1 MIVPSAR
8 NRIKRF
14 QWVIDAVGGDLQSA
28 PHTYVDRSAH
38 RFEET
43 VREALDIPKLI
54 VSISG
59 PSKSGKTVLVKKV
72 VEQDHLIPVSGASI
86 RTADDLW
93 RKVLAWMEAPSE
105 RTETTQR
112 SFGGSANLS
121 GGGEVGL
128 PLVAKGKAEISVD
141 MTGQSGTGVSQKIA
155 ADMLQPVVDE
165 IAESSFV
172 VFVDDFHYIP
182 RDVQQEIGRQIKEAA
197 EFGVRLCTAS
207 VPHRADDVV
216 RSNTELRGR
225 VRAIDITYWS
235 EAELAQIA
243 AAGFDALNMDVA
255 PSITTKLSAEAFG
268 SPQLMQTIC
277 LNLCFET
284 KKLET
289 LPQKEKVE
297 VNDFTLGQVF
307 ERTSTFMDFVSLVEA
322 LHAGP
327 KQRGL
332 ERKQFDFVD
341 NSKGDVYRAVLLAI
355 TSAPPKL
362 AFNYD
367 DMLRR
372 VRAVCRGDS
381 PVGSSISQA
390 LVQMHTIAD
399 TIQPSA
405 KVIEWDE
412 NVLDIVDPYFLFF
425 LRSSPTLRDLA
436 RRPH

>member
-1 MIVPSAR
+1 MPRANQVFTPNDVPTY
-8 NRIKRF
+8 
-14 QWVIDAVGGDLQSA
+14 
-28 PHTYVDRSAH
+28 TYVDRSAH
-38 RFEET
+38 RFEEIL
-43 VREALDIPKLI
+43 REALDIPKLI
-54 VSISG
+54 VSLSG

-86 RTADDLW
+86 RVADDLW

-105 RTETTQR
+105 RTETSQR
-112 SFGGSANLS
+112 SLGGGLKAS
-121 GGGEVGL
+121 GGGEVGI
-128 PLVAKGKAEISVD
+128 PFVAKGKAELDANVSTQYATGVSEKISVD
-141 MTGQSGTGVSQKIA
+141 L
-155 ADMLQPVVDE
+155 LQQVVDE
-165 IAESSFV
+165 IAASSFV

-182 RDVQQEIGRQIKEAA
+182 KDVQQEIGRQIKEAA
-197 EFGVRLCTAS
+197 EGGVRVCTAS

-216 RSNTELRGR
+216 RSNPELRGR
-225 VRAIDITYWS
+225 VKAIDVTYWNDT
-235 EAELAQIA
+235 ELTQIA
-243 AAGFDALNMDVA
+243 RTGFDALNMDIA
-255 PSITTKLSAEAFG
+255 PSVLSKMTAEAFG

-284 KKLET
+284 KILDT
-289 LPQKEKVE
+289 LSRQERID

-327 KQRGL
+327 KQRGI
-332 ERKQFDFVD
+332 ERKQFAFTDE
-341 NSKGDVYRAVLLAI
+341 SHGDVYRSVLLAI
-355 TSAPPKL
+355 TGTPPKL

-367 DMLRR
+367 EMLRR
-372 VRAVCRGDS
+372 VRAVCRGES

-390 LVQMHTIAD
+390 LVQMHSIAD
-399 TIQPSA
+399 SVQPGG

-425 LRSSPTLRDLA
+425 LRSSPILRDLA